1 MVEVPGAYPEMR
13 RTRMEFMRDE
23 GGGGEYFSVN
33 GYNLRDGL
41 RAGFFDRRE
50 HYAKLLG
57 P

>member
-1 MVEVPGAYPEMR
+1 MEVPGAYPEMR

-23 GGGGEYFSVN
+23 GGAGEYFSVN